1 MPKKI
6 SRSDISLKNMPV
18 VRSRSR
24 KCKVCLKKLNKDE
37 KYIVFNDM
45 YIPLGYSCK
54 HCYSIY
60 LDDDVLIMLGNED
73 NIDVFGEAWNI

>member
-73 NIDVFGEAWNI
+73 NIDVFGEA

>member
-6 SRSDISLKNMPV
+6 SRSEISLRNMPV

-24 KCKVCLKKLNKDE
+24 KCKVCLKRLNKDE

>member
-6 SRSDISLKNMPV
+6 SRSDIPLRNMPV

-24 KCKVCLKKLNKDE
+24 KCKVCLKRLNKDE

-73 NIDVFGEAWNI
+73 NIDVFGEA

>member
-6 SRSDISLKNMPV
+6 SRSDISLRNMPV

-73 NIDVFGEAWNI
+73 NIDVFGEA

>member
-6 SRSDISLKNMPV
+6 SRSEISLRNMPV

-24 KCKVCLKKLNKDE
+24 KCKVCLKRLNKDE

-73 NIDVFGEAWNI
+73 NIDVFGEA

>member
-6 SRSDISLKNMPV
+6 SRSDISLRNMPV

-24 KCKVCLKKLNKDE
+24 KCKVCLKRLNKDE

-73 NIDVFGEAWNI
+73 NIDVFGEA

>member
-1 MPKKI
+1 MN
-6 SRSDISLKNMPV
+6 SLDM
-18 VRSRSR
+18 
-24 KCKVCLKKLNKDE
+24 LNT

-73 NIDVFGEAWNI
+73 NIDVFGEA